1 MKDKCCAPQ
10 KVKKLHAMDAFG
22 IAKVSLNA
30 IRIERLPD
38 RVIPKVPFP
47 HKHAFYQF
55 ILFTQGSGTHDIDF
69 KQFKVSKNHL
79 FLLKPGQIHDWK
91 LKNADG
97 YIVEFNQDSF
107 TTHSPDWPD
116 LIHHI
121 HFTPDSFIQK
131 NDDDFK
137 RLITIAELMF
147 RESNLQGELF
157 DTSLKGYLTS
167 FLVEIIRQTKTTKQT
182 AAKTHLVDKFRDLVE
197 ENFKSEH
204 RVEFYANELKIS
216 AKTFTMQLSRLLG
229 KSPRDVIQERLLLEA
244 KRFLAYSD
252 LSISE
257 IGYELGFDD
266 ANYFSRFFRIH
277 EKRTPAHFR
286 KHAGE

>member
-1 MKDKCCAPQ
+1 MKDNCCEKPSI
-10 KVKKLHAMDAFG
+10 KRLHEMDAFG
-22 IAKVSLNA
+22 ISKVSLNA
-30 IRIERLPD
+30 IRIERLSD
-38 RVIPKVPFP
+38 RIVPKVPFP

-97 YIVEFNQDSF
+97 YIVEFNHDSF
-107 TTHSPDWPD
+107 STQSPDWPN
-116 LIHHI
+116 LIEPI

-131 NDDDFK
+131 NNDHFQ
-137 RLITIAELMF
+137 RLKTICELMYQ
-147 RESNLQGELF
+147 ESKNQHTLF
-157 DTSLKGYLTS
+157 DVSLKGYLTS
-167 FLVEIIRQTKTTKQT
+167 FLIEIIRQTETLKGNPSKTQ
-182 AAKTHLVDKFRDLVE
+182 LVEKFRELVE
-197 ENFKSEH
+197 KNFKSEH
-204 RVEFYANELKIS
+204 RVEFYAKELKIS
-216 AKTFTMQLSRLLG
+216 PKTFTMQLTRLLG

-266 ANYFSRFFRIH
+266 ANYFSRFYRLH
-277 EKRTPAHFR
+277 EKTTPAKFR
-286 KHAGE
+286 SLSK